1 MREFCRKACAGSMI
15 KRSLAWIMAVTI
27 IWGSIYM
34 PIRADEGEVIAS
46 VKMANDTVNIST
58 GETVKIYYNV
68 IQSSH

>member
-1 MREFCRKACAGSMI
+1 
-15 KRSLAWIMAVTI
+15 MAVTI